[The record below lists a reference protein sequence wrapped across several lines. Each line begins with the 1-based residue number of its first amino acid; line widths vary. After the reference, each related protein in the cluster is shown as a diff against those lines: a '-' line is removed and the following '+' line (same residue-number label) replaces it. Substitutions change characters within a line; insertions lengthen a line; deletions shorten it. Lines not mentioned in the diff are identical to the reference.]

1 MSIDLPTPR
10 STRRRFCRLCLDWTE
25 RRPHIAGAIGA
36 AITERCFDLGWME
49 RMKQS
54 HAVIVTPL
62 GRQGFQATFGIDT
75 SESGDRRKH

>member
-1 MSIDLPTPR
+1 
-10 STRRRFCRLCLDWTE
+10 
-25 RRPHIAGAIGA
+25 
-36 AITERCFDLGWME
+36 ME